1 MSTPTLVDAQDDTVR
16 QTDQVTT
23 LVENGVDALIINIVE
38 TTAAPRLIEAAKV
51 RNIPIVFVNR
61 NPFFNVGDGQ
71 PAENCWVVSSNSIL
85 EGAVGMEY
93 VGEKLGGKGNIVI
106 LMGMLGQEAA
116 TNRTE
121 GVRQVIREKYPEIKV
136 LASETGNWFR
146 DQGMSVMENY
156 ITAYGDQINA
166 VCSNND
172 EMAIGAALALQAN
185 GMRDKRCSLSAST
198 APGTASP
205 PSSPALSTQAPIRI
219 RSPRAPAA
227 LTSPSPFSAAKTRNA
242 ASLFRSRRL
251 PAKTS
256 PNSRSKSGEYASSSA
271 EIGTHKET
279 RMCGPSAITWW
290 DAGTEAA
297 AIREHHLRHQGGT
310 AGEGTERFFG
320 SKIA

>member
-1 MSTPTLVDAQDDTVR
+1 MRKLSLLVAFVILGLVGSTVHAGEKYKIGLCMASLDTFLSSMAQAAIDHAEKTGIVELTLVDAQDDTVR

-136 LASETGNWFR
+136 LASETGN
-146 DQGMSVMENY
+146 
-156 ITAYGDQINA
+156 
-166 VCSNND
+166 
-172 EMAIGAALALQAN
+172 
-185 GMRDKRCSLSAST
+185 
-198 APGTASP
+198 
-205 PSSPALSTQAPIRI
+205 
-219 RSPRAPAA
+219 
-227 LTSPSPFSAAKTRNA
+227 
-242 ASLFRSRRL
+242 
-251 PAKTS
+251 
-256 PNSRSKSGEYASSSA
+256 
-271 EIGTHKET
+271 
-279 RMCGPSAITWW
+279 
-290 DAGTEAA
+290 
-297 AIREHHLRHQGGT
+297 
-310 AGEGTERFFG
+310 
-320 SKIA
+320 

>member
-1 MSTPTLVDAQDDTVR
+1 MRKITLLVAFALVGLVATTVNAGEKYKIGLCMASLDTFLSSMAQAAIDHANETGIVELTLVDAQDDTVH

-51 RNIPIVFVNR
+51 KNIPIVFVNR

-71 PAENCWVVSSNSIL
+71 PADNCWVVSSNSIK

-93 VGEKLGGKGNIVI
+93 VGEKLGGKGNVVI

-185 GMRDKRCSLSAST
+185 GMRDKVLVVGVDGTRDGVQAIETGLIDASAYQDPVAQGAGSVDIAIAVLRGENPERRTLLPVEAVTRENLS
-198 APGTASP
+198 
-205 PSSPALSTQAPIRI
+205 
-219 RSPRAPAA
+219 
-227 LTSPSPFSAAKTRNA
+227 
-242 ASLFRSRRL
+242 
-251 PAKTS
+251 
-256 PNSRSKSGEYASSSA
+256 
-271 EIGTHKET
+271 
-279 RMCGPSAITWW
+279 
-290 DAGTEAA
+290 
-297 AIREHHLRHQGGT
+297 
-310 AGEGTERFFG
+310 RF
-320 SKIA
+320 KK